1 MQILKVIGSVVLLL
15 AATSAW
21 AQDSTSTTTFT
32 AEALIF
38 ENESLNLTN
47 QIEVYPNP
55 SIDYII
61 VNIKNSNLRETSF
74 ELHSIIGNTVEVDA
88 ENIGSDKYRI
98 NIKSFNP
105 GYYFVIVKDD
115 FSQFKEAYKFLKKE

>member
-1 MQILKVIGSVVLLL
+1 MVLLF
-15 AATSAW
+15 AATSVW

-32 AEALIF
+32 AESLIF
-38 ENESLNLTN
+38 ENESLDLTN

-55 SIDYII
+55 SIDYIV

-98 NIKSFNP
+98 NIKNFNP

-115 FSQFKEAYKFLKKE
+115 FSHFKEAYKFLKK

>member
-1 MQILKVIGSVVLLL
+1 MRFLKVIGSVVLLL

-21 AQDSTSTTTFT
+21 AQDSTSTTTYT
-32 AEALIF
+32 AESLIF
-38 ENESLNLTN
+38 DNESLDLTN

-55 SIDYII
+55 SIDYIV
-61 VNIKNSNLRETSF
+61 VNIKNSNLRDTSF
-74 ELHSIIGNTVEVDA
+74 ELHSIIGNTVKVEA

-98 NIKSFNP
+98 NTKNFNP

-115 FSQFKEAYKFLKKE
+115 FSQFKEAYKFLKK

>member
-1 MQILKVIGSVVLLL
+1 MQFLKVIGSVVLLL

-32 AEALIF
+32 AESLIF
-38 ENESLNLTN
+38 ENESLDLTN

-55 SIDYII
+55 SVDYIV

-74 ELHSIIGNTVEVDA
+74 ELHSIIGNTVLVDA
-88 ENIGSDKYRI
+88 ENIGRDKYRI
-98 NIKSFNP
+98 NIKNFNP

-115 FSQFKEAYKFLKKE
+115 FSQFKEAYKFLKK